1 MAIVLDSN
9 QAPIL
14 CDQLS
19 KKPQLSSLDVILPPH
34 VLAELILWD
43 NQNCLNKIY
52 TLRPRIGLEP
62 AHVMS
67 SLASCNEYEIRTF
80 RPFPLPTTGNSELYD
95 RLVNALRGPS
105 QRHRQWA
112 TDLKAANKDFC
123 GQVKESALD
132 FRKYIRDEISAGKI
146 QEAYKITS
154 IEDAFNAFGK
164 GPHSF
169 IGSVVRATISEGGK
183 RQIVI
188 NDPDNLYDAVMA
200 NPFVSGLFKIILF
213 YYMSYSRM
221 WDHNHQKLNFDPT
234 VDRDDWT
241 DITVPFYAAP
251 GDTILTQDKKL
262 CNAIASVYG
271 ARNLI
276 VKKASDL

>member
-9 QAPIL
+9 QVPIL

-34 VLAELILWD
+34 VLAELILWG
-43 NQNCLNKIY
+43 NQECLNKLY
-52 TLRPRIGLEP
+52 TLRPRIGLDHV
-62 AHVMS
+62 HVMS
-67 SLASCNEYEIRTF
+67 ALASCNEDEIRTF
-80 RPFPLPTTGNSELYD
+80 RPFPSSTTGYLELYEQ
-95 RLVNALRGPS
+95 LVNALTGPS
-105 QRHRQWA
+105 QRHHQWA
-112 TDLKAANKDFC
+112 TDLKATNKDFC
-123 GQVKESALD
+123 GQVKKSALD
-132 FRKYIRDEISAGKI
+132 FRKHILDEISTGKI
-146 QEAYKITS
+146 QKAYKVTS
-154 IEDAFNAFGK
+154 IEDAMDAFGK

-169 IGSVVRATISEGGK
+169 IGSVVSATISEGGK

-188 NDPDNLYDAVMA
+188 NDRNNLYDAVMA
-200 NPFVSGLFKIILF
+200 NPFFSGLFKIILF

-241 DITVPFYAAP
+241 DITVPLYATT

-262 CNAIASVYG
+262 CNAITSVYG
-271 ARNLI
+271 TGNLI
-276 VKKASDL
+276 IKKASDL